1 MKGGSRQDTGKL
13 SLLAESCQADTG
25 LPAATWENSLP
36 TAPSII
42 PKGEFRP

>member
-42 PKGEFRP
+42 PNSDQDF

>member
-25 LPAATWENSLP
+25 LPAATWE
-36 TAPSII
+36 
-42 PKGEFRP
+42 